1 MSKPNA
7 AMVLSLV
14 LCSAVFAQ
22 SAPSASGDA
31 NRNLAIKPAATQE
44 ASANKQLALA
54 IARANEAETAA
65 SLTAEGRAIYASG
78 GGKGSFTDFKYG
90 AYRLIDKGEFRQA
103 IRSAA
108 VALFL
113 SNREGNATQTAYAM
127 TILATAFLAGGD
139 LGGAE
144 RFATEAKKLYVYPT
158 YRADIHTT
166 SDKLLGDVALRR
178 GEIDKAIAA
187 YLESINSA
195 LGDTRFYSRV
205 ALASAYLKA
214 KKPEKSKEVLDKAET
229 YLEALPAKQQP
240 VAKGSLFRIRALTA
254 IGEGKP
260 DLAIDM
266 YKAALQAVGTSE
278 DATYDKFWILDGLA
292 QAHFARADREATLK
306 TSLEAIDLS
315 ERIRG
320 QFRSE
325 ELKSA
330 LFGEMQGVYD
340 LAIRALIESGQHGT
354 AWEINERGRSRAL
367 LDMLRNRIELASGSN
382 VFAETTDKSPKLAEL
397 TGKLKAGEVLLSY
410 RVLNDRTIVWISR
423 TSGTRVAT
431 IAAGR
436 GEIAMLVQDFRD
448 AVIENKPAVNGLGGK
463 LYDLLIKPASITP
476 GESLIVLPHEG
487 LHYLP
492 FQALWTGDGY
502 LAQKSAISYAPSV
515 GALLAVMARQASPSE
530 KFFALGNPDLGDP
543 MLDLP
548 GAQREVEGLSKLF
561 QKSES
566 YYRGEATRARFTKD
580 APGAKLI
587 HVAAHGT
594 VDALDPLHSKLH
606 LAKEPDHPG
615 TIEAREIY
623 GMSLGSADLV
633 ALSACESGLGKVSR
647 GDEIWGFTRSFLAAG
662 APSLLV
668 SLWPV
673 SDDATELL
681 MRTFYDQMTR
691 GSDRREALRKAEIA
705 VLSDSRFSA
714 PVFWA
719 PFNLVGSPR

>member
-1 MSKPNA
+1 MS
-7 AMVLSLV
+7 SLRPT
-14 LCSAVFAQ
+14 LLIASLFCSVAFAQ
-22 SAPSASGDA
+22 SSPLGSGATNRDGDA
-31 NRNLAIKPAATQE
+31 TPARFQE
-44 ASANKQLALA
+44 ASANKKIALA
-54 IARANEAETAA
+54 IARAKEAETAA
-65 SLTAEGRAIYASG
+65 SLTSEGRAIYASRDS
-78 GGKGSFTDFKYG
+78 KGSFTDYKYG
-90 AYRLIDKGEFRQA
+90 AYHLIDKGEFRQA
-103 IRSAA
+103 IRAAA

-113 SNREGNATQTAYAM
+113 SEKEGNATQKAYAM

-139 LGGAE
+139 LDSSE

-166 SDKLLGDVALRR
+166 ADKILGDVALRR
-178 GEIDKAIAA
+178 GAPDKAIAA
-187 YLESINSA
+187 YLDSIDSA

-214 KKPEKSKEVLDKAET
+214 QQPEKSKEVLTKAET
-229 YLEALPAKQQP
+229 FLEALPAKQHSG
-240 VAKGSLFRIRALTA
+240 AKGSMFRIRALTA
-254 IGEGKP
+254 TLEGKP
-260 DLAIDM
+260 DLSIEM
-266 YKAALQAVGTSE
+266 YKAALQSVGSGE
-278 DATYDKFWILDGLA
+278 DAIYDKFWILDGLA
-292 QAHFARADREATLK
+292 QAYFAKSDSQSALLA
-306 TSLEAIDLS
+306 SLEAIDLS

-325 ELKSA
+325 ELKSG

-340 LAIRALIESGQHGT
+340 LAIRAQIEIGNHEA

-367 LDMLRNRIELASGSN
+367 LDMLRNRIELASGNN
-382 VFAETTDKSPKLAEL
+382 VFAETMNKSPQLAEV

-410 RVLNDRTIVWISR
+410 RVLNDRTIAWVTR
-423 TSGTRVAT
+423 QSGTRAT
-431 IAAGR
+431 VISTGR
-436 GEIAMLVQDFRD
+436 NDLAKLVQDFRD
-448 AVIENKPAVNGLGGK
+448 AVIETKPGINDLGGK
-463 LYDLLIKPASITP
+463 LYDLLLKPASITP
-476 GESLIVLPHEG
+476 GESLIVLPHEA

-492 FQALWTGDGY
+492 FQALWTGNGY
-502 LAQKSAISYAPSV
+502 LAQKAPVSYAPSV
-515 GALLAVMARQASPSE
+515 GALLAVISRKSAPSD
-530 KFFALGNPDLGDP
+530 KIFALGNPDLGDP
-543 MLDLP
+543 TLDLP

-561 QKSES
+561 PKAES
-566 YYRGEATRARFTKD
+566 FYRGEATRTRFVKD

-606 LAKEPDHPG
+606 LARETGHPG
-615 TIEAREIY
+615 TLEAREIY
-623 GMSLGSADLV
+623 GMSLGSTDLV

-662 APSLLV
+662 APALLV

-681 MRTFYDQMTR
+681 MRSFYEHLSM
-691 GSDRREALRKAEIA
+691 GSDRREALRNAELA
-705 VLSDSRFSA
+705 VLSDPRFGA